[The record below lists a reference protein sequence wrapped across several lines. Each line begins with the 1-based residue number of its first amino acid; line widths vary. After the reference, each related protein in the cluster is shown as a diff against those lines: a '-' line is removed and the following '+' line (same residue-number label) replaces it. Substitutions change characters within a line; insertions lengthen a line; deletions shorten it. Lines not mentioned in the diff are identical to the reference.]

1 MLPACYLDEGILADT
16 NLATN
21 DTANKVELLCI
32 CSIIS
37 ERQNRP
43 DQVLG
48 TEAEIRRLKDTAR
61 KRERDKTTIP
71 WLDMAD
77 GSRRA
82 GMARQLECSLQAAA
96 ALGLLQYLHPGT
108 DRRSH
113 GWHREKGRV

>member
-48 TEAEIRRLKDTAR
+48 TEAEICRLKDTAR
-61 KRERDKTTIP
+61 KRERDNDP
-71 WLDMAD
+71 LARHGRRESACRD
-77 GSRRA
+77 GA
-82 GMARQLECSLQAAA
+82 PVGMFPAS
-96 ALGLLQYLHPGT
+96 
-108 DRRSH
+108 S
-113 GWHREKGRV
+113 GRVGTATVPASWNRSQVP